1 MMLYDHK
8 PLVAVVDD
16 DPSVRRAFQRLL
28 QAAGYEVEVSPS
40 AEMFL
45 SRARTREPD
54 CIILDVQMP
63 GMRGTDLADLM
74 HEMGRGIP
82 ILFVT
87 AYDDEVARARA
98 IDAGAY
104 AFFRKPIIDRTLIE
118 TIQTALARHAY

>member
-54 CIILDVQMP
+54 CIILDVQM
-63 GMRGTDLADLM
+63 

>member
-1 MMLYDHK
+1 MMDGMK

-28 QAAGYEVEVSPS
+28 QASGYEVEASPS

-45 SRARTREPD
+45 SRARSREPD

-63 GMRGTDLADLM
+63 GMRGTDLADFM

-98 IDAGAY
+98 IDAGAF
-104 AFFRKPIIDRTLIE
+104 AFFRKPVIDRTLIE
-118 TIQTALARHAY
+118 TIQTAVSRHAC